1 MSMIGHPHMASSR
14 GGRPRKSGPRQN
26 GRRLS
31 EVPPDYRQRIAAQ
44 PHRRNCADPMHEKAE
59 SPLGRLNLRGVITDQ
74 QLEAGRRYA
83 VITGAYRGSI
93 GAPHGTAG
101 GGYGGCGGD
110 CIDPGTC
117 ECLRRKLAYDLAY
130 GSLWDAGQKA
140 CKAVAHVAV
149 RELDPEPF
157 HVEPL
162 LCGLSALVEHFGLT
176 QRAKSCQR

>member
-1 MSMIGHPHMASSR
+1 MS
-14 GGRPRKSGPRQN
+14 
-26 GRRLS
+26 
-31 EVPPDYRQRIAAQ
+31 
-44 PHRRNCADPMHEKAE
+44 EKAE

-101 GGYGGCGGD
+101 GGGYGCGGD
-110 CIDPGTC
+110 CIDVRLC

-130 GSLWDAGQKA
+130 ESLWDAGQRA
-140 CKAVAHVAV
+140 AKAVAHVAV
-149 RELDPEPF
+149 RECEPEAGQIG
-157 HVEPL
+157 HL

-176 QRAKSCQR
+176 NRGKSCQR